1 MTPIL
6 NLFIQEGNTQKPNQT
21 FAERWKSFSLKNSF
35 WCHLPIIQPFVHLTY
50 FQQLRSRDNKI
61 SQNQQDFVNFRESEK
76 FSNLSLQEKQSNA
89 IDFGRKNNQL
99 LIKKKKLLATFLELK
114 MLEAFLEAGPQ
125 FVFQISV
132 MMQDGISSYNQIFT
146 ICTSAFSLI
155 WASSE
160 LYLNFPTEVSRY
172 WFLHTHVEEKFMFYS
187 FQNYPYKESK
197 FKEQVIIAFLMISNV
212 LGRVLALAIVFAI
225 LKYYGIIPLL
235 IMLTCL
241 QVAATIE
248 SRYNQ
253 TKMLKGFL
261 GILTSFISP
270 CLIIKD
276 GSQHMVVVGLVGSFF
291 YLGMIWTLYFDAA
304 YFRNIFP
311 DSPVAIQC
319 FHNISTDIIRTCP
332 FNATS
337 IEDCQRGFFAISNHH
352 FFSACPEDFDEWFFL
367 RIACIIATVFLC
379 LSIFSVMFLHY
390 LIDPVRRMMEATKV
404 KINVWPEKNTNI
416 KPFVKRIMDNEDYET
431 VNDDAITSTG
441 KSLLE
446 LAVQSRLLHFTD
458 VCKWLYNFVSIVN
471 PI

>member
-1 MTPIL
+1 M
-6 NLFIQEGNTQKPNQT
+6 
-21 FAERWKSFSLKNSF
+21 
-35 WCHLPIIQPFVHLTY
+35 
-50 FQQLRSRDNKI
+50 
-61 SQNQQDFVNFRESEK
+61 
-76 FSNLSLQEKQSNA
+76 
-89 IDFGRKNNQL
+89 
-99 LIKKKKLLATFLELK
+99 
-114 MLEAFLEAGPQ
+114 
-125 FVFQISV
+125 
-132 MMQDGISSYNQIFT
+132 
-146 ICTSAFSLI
+146 
-155 WASSE
+155 
-160 LYLNFPTEVSRY
+160 
-172 WFLHTHVEEKFMFYS
+172 
-187 FQNYPYKESK
+187 QNYAYKESK

-225 LKYYGIIPLL
+225 LKYYGIIPLV
-235 IMLTCL
+235 IMLIVL

-276 GSQHMVVVGLVGSFF
+276 GSKHMVVVGLVGSFL

-352 FFSACPEDFDEWFFL
+352 FFSACPESFDEWYFL

-379 LSIFSVMFLHY
+379 ISIFSVMFLHH

-404 KINVWPEKNTNI
+404 KINIWPEKNINI
-416 KPFVKRIMDNEDYET
+416 KDFVKQIMEGEDYEK
-431 VNDDAITSTG
+431 VNEEAVNCTA

-446 LAVQSRLLHFTD
+446 LSVQSRLLHFTK
-458 VCKWLYNFVSIVN
+458 VRTI
-471 PI
+471 